1 MIKDLLI
8 GVDIGGTTVKN
19 AIISTQGEMIAK
31 WEISTRLENKG
42 FSVPQDIW
50 TSIKEKLTDLNI
62 DKSRVLGLGVG
73 APGFIDPE
81 TGKVAIAVNI
91 GWKDFAL
98 QNILEDLSGLAVYVD
113 NDANIAALGENW
125 KGSGNQVDNMLAVTL
140 GTGVGGGIIANGKIV
155 SGANGTGAEIGHITV
170 DKNGAPCNCGR
181 TGCLETITSAT
192 GIVRQA
198 EIMLAEGKAPKLQKR
213 KEAKTTI
220 TTKDIFEIAAEGDK
234 DTKQLLHHV
243 FDVLGFA
250 LANIA
255 ITTNPSKIVIGGGV
269 SKAGNL
275 LLAPLKDAFEKY
287 TLPRTNEAC
296 EFVLAE
302 LGNDAGVFGGAY
314 LVLQNSNFSR
324 LNIY

>member
-1 MIKDLLI
+1 MRKDLLI

-19 AIISTQGEMIAK
+19 AIISNQGEMIAK
-31 WEISTRLENKG
+31 WEIPTRLEKEG
-42 FSVPQDIW
+42 VHVPKDIW
-50 TSIKEKLTDLNI
+50 ISIEEKLSDLKI
-62 DKSRVLGLGVG
+62 DKNRVLGLGVG

-98 QNILEDLSGLAVYVD
+98 QDILEELSGLNVHVD

-125 KGSGNQVDNMLAVTL
+125 KGSGDQVDNMLAVTL
-140 GTGVGGGIIANGKIV
+140 GTGVGGGIIANGHIV

-170 DKNGAPCNCGR
+170 ERNGAPCNCGR
-181 TGCLETITSAT
+181 AGCLETVTSAS

-198 EIMLAEGKAPKLQKR
+198 EKLLAEGKAPKLQER
-213 KEAKTTI
+213 KEAKKAI
-220 TTKDIFEIAAEGDK
+220 TTKDIFELAAEGDE
-234 DTKQLLHHV
+234 DTKQLLNHV
-243 FDVLGFA
+243 FDVLGFT

-275 LLAPLKDAFEKY
+275 LLEPLKEAFEKY

-302 LGNDAGVFGGAY
+302 LGNDAGVFGGAF
-314 LVLQNSNFSR
+314 LVLQNS
-324 LNIY
+324 